1 MGGGPSGTQLAFTQT
16 MRAHASSGVFE
27 EMGRSLELR
36 VLPPLRLRAPVP
48 VPRRAEV
55 IPLEVSTPRS
65 RRGMALFAAAL
76 ATTSVGIAVWNAY
89 WLATPL
95 RDAITALLG

>member
-1 MGGGPSGTQLAFTQT
+1 MG
-16 MRAHASSGVFE
+16 
-27 EMGRSLELR
+27 
-36 VLPPLRLRAPVP
+36 
-48 VPRRAEV
+48 
-55 IPLEVSTPRS
+55 
-65 RRGMALFAAAL
+65 LFAAAL

>member
-1 MGGGPSGTQLAFTQT
+1 MGRVPSGTQLAFTQT
-16 MRAHASSGVFE
+16 MRAYASGVFE

-36 VLPPLRLRAPVP
+36 ALPPARFRAPVP

-65 RRGMALFAAAL
+65 RRGMGLFAAAL